1 MLVKAVA
8 KDRFGREV
16 TDTEVREALA
26 AAVAKELEPVA
37 EPLPHRARFRPQVVL
52 VCGVNGTGK
61 TTTIGK
67 LANQAVGAGLK
78 VVLAACDT
86 FRAAAVE
93 QLEVWG
99 RRNGVPV
106 IRGKEG
112 ADPAGLAFDA
122 LERAR
127 AEGADLLMID
137 TAGRLQNK
145 QALMDELRKIVRVL
159 KKVDPEAPHDVVL
172 VLDAT
177 TGQNAHNQVEVFKDL
192 VDLTGLIMT
201 KLDGTAKGGV
211 VVALA
216 RRFGLPIHAIGV
228 GETIDDLRAFE
239 AGGVR
244 ARPARAGIGRG
255 RLRKAKEIMSRNIV
269 ETLLG
274 AAVLAVALG
283 FLAWAYGRSNAGDP
297 GGYRLRAKF
306 DRVDGLDTG
315 GDVRMSGIKVGKV
328 LAQELD
334 PATYRAQVDFSVR
347 NGIELPADSSA
358 AIVSSGLL
366 GGKYLSLVP
375 GGDEQAAGGWR
386 GDHADPV
393 LGQSRGPDRPLH
405 LQRPGRAGRQAEGP
419 AQ

>member
-1 MLVKAVA
+1 MAIGGWISRLKAGLSRSSGDLTQKIASVVTRRRLDQETLDELEEALITADLGVETSAVLVQAVA
-8 KDRFGREV
+8 KDRFGKEV
-16 TDTEVREALA
+16 TDTEIREALA
-26 AAVAKELEPVA
+26 AAVARELEPVA

-67 LANQAVGAGLK
+67 LANQAVAAGLK

-145 QALMDELRKIVRVL
+145 QGLMDELRKIVRVL
-159 KKVDPEAPHDVVL
+159 KKVDPDAPHDVVL

-177 TGQNAHNQVEVFKDL
+177 TGQNAHNQVEVFKAM
-192 VDLTGLIMT
+192 VDLTGLIVT

-216 RRFGLPIHAIGV
+216 RRFRLPIHAIGV
-228 GETIDDLRAFE
+228 GETIEDLRSFE
-239 AGGVR
+239 ATSF
-244 ARPARAGIGRG
+244 ARA
-255 RLRKAKEIMSRNIV
+255 
-269 ETLLG
+269 LLG
-274 AAVLAVALG
+274 LESV
-283 FLAWAYGRSNAGDP
+283 
-297 GGYRLRAKF
+297 K
-306 DRVDGLDTG
+306 DG
-315 GDVRMSGIKVGKV
+315 
-328 LAQELD
+328 
-334 PATYRAQVDFSVR
+334 
-347 NGIELPADSSA
+347 
-358 AIVSSGLL
+358 
-366 GGKYLSLVP
+366 
-375 GGDEQAAGGWR
+375 
-386 GDHADPV
+386 
-393 LGQSRGPDRPLH
+393 
-405 LQRPGRAGRQAEGP
+405 
-419 AQ
+419 

>member
-1 MLVKAVA
+1 MAAGWFSRLKAGLSRSSSSLTAKIAGVVAKRRLDEATLEELEETLIAADLGVETSALLVKALA
-8 KDRFGREV
+8 KDRYGREV
-16 TDTEVREALA
+16 TDLEVREALA

-145 QALMDELRKIVRVL
+145 QALMDELGKIVRVL
-159 KKVDPEAPHDVVL
+159 KKVDLEAPHDVVL

-177 TGQNAHNQVEVFKDL
+177 TGQNAHNQVEVFKNL
-192 VDLTGLIMT
+192 VSLTGLIVT

-216 RRFGLPIHAIGV
+216 RRFKLPIHAIGV
-228 GETIDDLRAFE
+228 GETIEDLRSFE
-239 AGGVR
+239 AG
-244 ARPARAGIGRG
+244 AFARA
-255 RLRKAKEIMSRNIV
+255 
-269 ETLLG
+269 LLG
-274 AAVLAVALG
+274 LE
-283 FLAWAYGRSNAGDP
+283 P
-297 GGYRLRAKF
+297 
-306 DRVDGLDTG
+306 
-315 GDVRMSGIKVGKV
+315 
-328 LAQELD
+328 
-334 PATYRAQVDFSVR
+334 
-347 NGIELPADSSA
+347 
-358 AIVSSGLL
+358 
-366 GGKYLSLVP
+366 
-375 GGDEQAAGGWR
+375 AAGG
-386 GDHADPV
+386 
-393 LGQSRGPDRPLH
+393 
-405 LQRPGRAGRQAEGP
+405 
-419 AQ
+419 

>member
-1 MLVKAVA
+1 MAVGGWFSRLKSGLSRSSGDLTQKIASVVTRRRLDQETLDELEEALITADLGVETSAVLVKAVA
-8 KDRFGREV
+8 KDRFGKEV

-26 AAVAKELEPVA
+26 AAVARELEPVA

-127 AEGADLLMID
+127 AEGADLLLID

-145 QALMDELRKIVRVL
+145 QGLMDELRKIVRVL

-177 TGQNAHNQVEVFKDL
+177 TGQNAHNQVEVFKDM
-192 VDLTGLIMT
+192 VDLTGLIVT

-228 GETIDDLRAFE
+228 GETIEDLRSFE
-239 AGGVR
+239 AT
-244 ARPARAGIGRG
+244 AFARA
-255 RLRKAKEIMSRNIV
+255 
-269 ETLLG
+269 LLG
-274 AAVLAVALG
+274 LESV
-283 FLAWAYGRSNAGDP
+283 
-297 GGYRLRAKF
+297 K
-306 DRVDGLDTG
+306 DG
-315 GDVRMSGIKVGKV
+315 
-328 LAQELD
+328 
-334 PATYRAQVDFSVR
+334 
-347 NGIELPADSSA
+347 
-358 AIVSSGLL
+358 
-366 GGKYLSLVP
+366 
-375 GGDEQAAGGWR
+375 
-386 GDHADPV
+386 
-393 LGQSRGPDRPLH
+393 
-405 LQRPGRAGRQAEGP
+405 
-419 AQ
+419 

>member
-1 MLVKAVA
+1 MAAGWFSRLKAGLSRSSSSLTAKIAGVVAKRRLDEATLEELEETLIAADLGVETSALLVKALA
-8 KDRFGREV
+8 KDRYGREV
-16 TDTEVREALA
+16 TDLEVREALA

-145 QALMDELRKIVRVL
+145 QVLMDELGKIVRVL

-177 TGQNAHNQVEVFKDL
+177 TGQNAHNQVEVFKNM
-192 VDLTGLIMT
+192 VSLTGLIVT

-228 GETIDDLRAFE
+228 GETIEDLRSFE
-239 AGGVR
+239 AG
-244 ARPARAGIGRG
+244 AFARA
-255 RLRKAKEIMSRNIV
+255 
-269 ETLLG
+269 LLG
-274 AAVLAVALG
+274 
-283 FLAWAYGRSNAGDP
+283 
-297 GGYRLRAKF
+297 
-306 DRVDGLDTG
+306 
-315 GDVRMSGIKVGKV
+315 
-328 LAQELD
+328 LD
-334 PATYRAQVDFSVR
+334 PA
-347 NGIELPADSSA
+347 
-358 AIVSSGLL
+358 
-366 GGKYLSLVP
+366 
-375 GGDEQAAGGWR
+375 AG
-386 GDHADPV
+386 
-393 LGQSRGPDRPLH
+393 S
-405 LQRPGRAGRQAEGP
+405 
-419 AQ
+419 